1 MVIEVTKEAEHG
13 GRVVK
18 TRDGWEVKAVE
29 VERHGEE
36 LGVEKEGKAQVSMD
50 FVCNTSY
57 KRVSIRAQQGLKGQ
71 A

>member
-1 MVIEVTKEAEHG
+1 VIEVTKEAEHG

-36 LGVEKEGKAQVSMD
+36 LGVEKEGKAQVLIL
-50 FVCNTSY
+50 CAILLTSE
-57 KRVSIRAQQGLKGQ
+57 SA
-71 A
+71 